1 MSTPLHTVK
10 DKFGSK
16 EALVDKLVPLLD
28 RREDESDA
36 EFKERLLRV
45 SNRKLLRLLDRVEAV
60 RDRFGSREK
69 LVDSIVE
76 LKGAKGQNADDQ
88 RRVLSGQG
96 TGRLLSAHWGLSR
109 AARRAQ

>member
-45 SNRKLLRLLDRVEAV
+45 SNRKLLRLLDRVESV
-60 RDRFGSREK
+60 RDRFGSRDK
-69 LVDSIVE
+69 LVDSIIE
-76 LKGAKGQNADDQ
+76 LKGVKGQNADDQ
-88 RRVLSGQG
+88 RRSLTGQG
-96 TGRLLSAHWGLSR
+96 TGRLLSAHWGLTR
-109 AARRAQ
+109 AAKRAQ